1 MFNAGAPSVKMQT
14 QPPLTLSLT
23 FIFVLSF
30 LMAAGL
36 GYQGLNRFYA
46 PDLNQL
52 SDTYFYF
59 YIVENGISE
68 TLADKAGRSTR
79 FLMPMLGKLVLE
91 ITPALGSW
99 DRTAFALLVV
109 GAMFVAGICCQIYYI
124 ARRLQLDGAVAIG
137 AVFIYLLNFQ
147 ITNIFV
153 VGLIDGAFAFFIM
166 LYVIVSFE
174 RRYLWLP
181 VVAILGVV
189 TKEVFLPFVCAYSF
203 ILVAYDYWT
212 KRTIEIQAIVSGVI
226 SAVICLLI
234 FLYLRELSMGSVVTP
249 LQHAEGLWPGNA
261 PLFTNPLGTLMRF
274 SYVFGWLL
282 PLAVFSLGQID
293 PRLRTPL
300 LLSLI
305 PLLVLGT
312 VAAISGNGYGR
323 ISFNVVGPVFA
334 IAASL
339 TTFRFFSQRS

>member
-1 MFNAGAPSVKMQT
+1 
-14 QPPLTLSLT
+14 
-23 FIFVLSF
+23 
-30 LMAAGL
+30 MAAGL
-36 GYQGLNRFYA
+36 GYQTLNRFYA

-52 SDTYFYF
+52 SDTFYYF
-59 YIVENGISE
+59 YIVENGISDI
-68 TLADKAGRSTR
+68 LPDKAGRSTR
-79 FLMPMLGKLVLE
+79 FLMPMLGKMVLK
-91 ITPALGSW
+91 ITPELGSW
-99 DRTAFALLVV
+99 NRTAFALLLV
-109 GAMFVAGICCQIYYI
+109 GAMFVAGICCQIYYV
-124 ARRLQLDGAVAIG
+124 ARRLKLGDSVAIS

-147 ITNIFV
+147 VTNIFV

-166 LYVIVSFE
+166 LYVILSFE

-181 VVAILGVV
+181 VIAILGTA
-189 TKEVFLPFVCAYSF
+189 TKEVFLPFICAYSS
-203 ILVAYDYWT
+203 ILIAYDYW
-212 KRTIEIQAIVSGVI
+212 KEQKVEVQAIASGAI
-226 SAVICLLI
+226 SAAICLIL
-234 FLYLRELSMGSVVTP
+234 FLYFRQLSMGMLVTP

-261 PLFTNPLGTLMRF
+261 PLFINPIGTLIRF
-274 SYVFGWLL
+274 SYVFAWLF
-282 PLAVFSLGQID
+282 PLAIFSVGQID

-339 TTFRFFSQRS
+339 TIFRFFCQRP

>member
-1 MFNAGAPSVKMQT
+1 MLT
-14 QPPLTLSLT
+14 EPPLKFPLLLV
-23 FIFVLSF
+23 FLLSF

-52 SDTYFYF
+52 SDTYYYF

-68 TLADKAGRSTR
+68 ILADKAGRSTR
-79 FLMPMLGKLVLE
+79 FLMPMLGKLVLQ
-91 ITPALGSW
+91 ITPDLGSW
-99 DRTAFALLVV
+99 NRTAFALLFV
-109 GAMFVAGICCQIYYI
+109 GSIFVSGICCQIYYV
-124 ARRLQLDGAVAIG
+124 ANRLKLDGSVGIC
-137 AVFIYLLNFQ
+137 AVFLYLLNFQ

-153 VGLIDGAFAFFIM
+153 VGLIDSAFAFFIM
-166 LYVIVSFE
+166 FYVILSFE

-181 VVAILGVV
+181 LIAILGVA

-203 ILVAYDYWT
+203 ILIAYDYWT
-212 KRTIEIQAIVSGVI
+212 EQKVEVRAIASGAI
-226 SAVICLLI
+226 SAAICLVL
-234 FLYLRELSMGSVVTP
+234 FLYFRQLSMGTLVTP

-261 PLFTNPLGTLMRF
+261 PLFINPLGTLMRF
-274 SYVFGWLL
+274 SYVFAWLL
-282 PLAVFSLGQID
+282 PLAVLSIGQID
-293 PRLRTPL
+293 PRLRTPI

-323 ISFNVVGPVFA
+323 ISFNVVGPIFA

-339 TTFRFFSQRS
+339 TIFRFFSRRP

>member
-1 MFNAGAPSVKMQT
+1 MQT
-14 QPPLTLSLT
+14 QPSLKLSL
-23 FIFVLSF
+23 FLVFLLSF

-52 SDTYFYF
+52 SDAYYYFH
-59 YIVENGISE
+59 IVENGISE
-68 TLADKAGRSTR
+68 ILVDKAGRSTR
-79 FLMPMLGKLVLE
+79 LLMPMLGKLVLQ
-91 ITPALGSW
+91 ITPELGSW
-99 DRTAFALLVV
+99 NRTAFALLFV
-109 GAMFVAGICCQIYYI
+109 GSMFVAGICCQIYYV
-124 ARRLQLDGAVAIG
+124 ARRLKLDGSVAIG

-147 ITNIFV
+147 VTNIFV
-153 VGLIDGAFAFFIM
+153 VGLIDGAFAFFII
-166 LYVIVSFE
+166 LYVILSFE

-181 VVAILGVV
+181 VIAILGVV
-189 TKEVFLPFVCAYSF
+189 TKEVFLPFVCSYSF
-203 ILVAYDYWT
+203 ILIAYDYWT
-212 KRTIEIQAIVSGVI
+212 EKKVKVQAIVSGAI
-226 SAVICLLI
+226 SAVICLVL
-234 FLYLRELSMGSVVTP
+234 FLYLRQLSMGSLVTP

-261 PLFTNPLGTLMRF
+261 PLFINPLGTLMRF

-282 PLAVFSLGQID
+282 PLAILSIGQID

-305 PLLVLGT
+305 PMLVLGT

-339 TTFRFFSQRS
+339 TIFRFFSHKS